1 MKSRTCVRN
10 SVVRSSSGCTTRFQS
25 EDAAHP
31 LSTLDFSMQGSKGIP
46 YLPNKSYQCTIK
58 SAEYLLNATW
68 KQLPKRER
76 DTFSIE
82 GISTWVTNQ
91 LKWSGAM
98 AQKYFGYI
106 MRVNLECKTQND
118 VKHFCVVFKAK
129 GTLSWNIADPTARA
143 AAVTTTLPTTAKS
156 PTTATSARKV
166 TTTMKSTTQVKSTMQ
181 VLGTTQVKET
191 TQVKV
196 TTQVR
201 LTTQRTSSTT
211 ASSSSTL
218 GSPSTVS
225 KTTPLAKV
233 TTSKKTTQANNWPS
247 PISQKTS
254 STTSVV
260 LTESSTESAAATT
273 EVMQTE
279 STVGDG
285 TTVEPTSS
293 SLGRK
298 EPNKDRNKSEEEK
311 EDGMMI
317 AIVAGVVAVICVAL
331 SLLCVWLIISQRRKH
346 RNGSNY
352 DSGTTVIANPTTTN
366 SQNHFP
372 MPGLLKN
379 PVFDDS
385 VYAEPEEKVHKSAAG
400 LLGNPS
406 YETCD
411 NLLLTNPG
419 AKDTHNIPLNNVQKK
434 PLNTAKRI
442 PHVKENTYD
451 CADVRSNQRGKP
463 NEEKS
468 VYQSLVNVE
477 GRAHYRPE
485 VNSTYQSLNPD
496 GVMYQPLLK
505 NVVQKCQAETPEY
518 LALLNPSESTGKVS
532 PSPPQYQPPYSTGP
546 PPADVEESPE
556 YADYADL
563 DELEEISSKEASN
576 RTSEQGPSYSAPLY
590 DVTGEP
596 GYDYAGASMYDVL
609 EGPDPHSADNTN
621 LGYEPPMYA
630 VLEGP
635 DTN

>member
-1 MKSRTCVRN
+1 MNSRTCVGN

-25 EDAAHP
+25 EDATHP
-31 LSTLDFSMQGSKGIP
+31 LSTLDFSVQGSKSIP
-46 YLPNKSYQCTIK
+46 YLPNTSYQCTVK
-58 SAEYLLNATW
+58 SAEYLLNETW
-68 KQLPKRER
+68 RQLPKKER
-76 DTFSIE
+76 DTFSIKSIP
-82 GISTWVTNQ
+82 GWVENELRWT
-91 LKWSGAM
+91 GTM
-98 AQKYFGYI
+98 AHEYFGYI
-106 MRVNLECKTQND
+106 MRVNVECKKQSD
-118 VKHFCVVFKAK
+118 VKRFCVVFKAK
-129 GTLSWNIADPTARA
+129 GTLSWNVPGPTTRA
-143 AAVTTTLPTTAKS
+143 AAVTTTLSTTAKS
-156 PTTATSARKV
+156 PTTAMSTRKV
-166 TTTMKSTTQVKSTMQ
+166 TAMKSTTQVKSTMQ
-181 VLGTTQVKET
+181 VPGTTQVKET

-211 ASSSSTL
+211 ASLSSTL

-225 KTTPLAKV
+225 KTTPSAKV
-233 TTSKKTTQANNWPS
+233 PTSKQKPEATNWPS
-247 PISQKTS
+247 AISQKTS
-254 STTSVV
+254 SSTSVV
-260 LTESSTESAAATT
+260 LTESSTESEAATT
-273 EVMQTE
+273 EVSQTE
-279 STVGDG
+279 STVGDA

-293 SLGRK
+293 GLERK
-298 EPNKDRNKSEEEK
+298 EANKDRNKSEKEK
-311 EDGMMI
+311 EDSMMI
-317 AIVAGVVAVICVAL
+317 AIVAGVAAVICVAL
-331 SLLCVWLIISQRRKH
+331 ILLCVWLIISQRRKH
-346 RNGSNY
+346 RNGGNY
-352 DSGTTVIANPTTTN
+352 DAGTTVIANPTTTN

-379 PVFDDS
+379 PVCDDS
-385 VYAEPEEKVHKSAAG
+385 VYAEPEEKVRKSAAG

-406 YETCD
+406 YETCE

-419 AKDTHNIPLNNVQKK
+419 AKENHNIPLNNVQKK

-442 PHVKENTYD
+442 PHAKENTYD

-477 GRAHYRPE
+477 ASAHYRPE

-505 NVVQKCQAETPEY
+505 NRVQKRQDETPEY
-518 LALLNPSESTGKVS
+518 LVLLNPSESTGKIS

-563 DELEEISSKEASN
+563 DELEEISAKEASN
-576 RTSEQGPSYSAPLY
+576 RTSDQGPSYSAPLY
-590 DVTGEP
+590 NVSGGPD
-596 GYDYAGASMYDVL
+596 YDVL
-609 EGPDPHSADNTN
+609 EGPDPHSVGNTN